1 MEDLSNLTENQLKR
15 ATKNFI
21 NTIELND
28 FKKDIKKLN
37 NKFFILYVEAIKEE
51 YRKRIKTSPQIK
63 KYYEKTR
70 K

>member
-51 YRKRIKTSPQIK
+51 YIKRIKTSPQIK
-63 KYYEKTR
+63 KYYERTR